1 MNFSTILIITLIA
14 TLAFYMIFLVIGLGG
29 ISQNRKAQGL
39 DHKPRK

>member
-14 TLAFYMIFLVIGLGG
+14 TLTFYLIFLLIGLGG

-39 DHKPRK
+39 EDKSRK